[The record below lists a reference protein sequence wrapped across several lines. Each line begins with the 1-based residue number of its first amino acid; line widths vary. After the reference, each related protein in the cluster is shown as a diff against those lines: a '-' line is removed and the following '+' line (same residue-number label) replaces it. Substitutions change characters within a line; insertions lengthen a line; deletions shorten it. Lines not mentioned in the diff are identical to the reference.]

1 MPDMNQPA
9 PALKKALFLDRDGV
23 VVNYIPYLSQ
33 PEQVQIPS
41 GAGQAL
47 KQWQD
52 AGYLLIVITNQAGVG
67 RGYFTLDDVEAVHHC
82 IRQKYQDFG
91 VKFDAFFLCP
101 HHPDDQCQ
109 CRKPSP
115 YLLQTAAQ
123 QYGINLADSFFLGD
137 APSDL
142 EAAIA
147 AGCQPLLVLTGRG
160 QETLAKI
167 EQYSVKVPVFEQVK
181 DTVNLLQ
188 LSKQEKARSPLF
200 ISLIPNLMG
209 GEGHIIPYHEAVS
222 QAVKKLNW
230 DYQAIMPIHPGNQ
243 NLPQDWNACL
253 LDTDLEA
260 EGRGLEK
267 LLRIKEAY
275 ALGVSIANYFRQ
287 HQKSDRP
294 TIIFLERFIHLQLF
308 SLTIALYLIPKNN
321 LQVWLL
327 YRRDVHQDKT
337 RFIYKFLHQIIHKLL
352 PDNQLRFLTDS
363 DFLAHSLSNYFQEK
377 MTVMPIP
384 HTKIHCPDKAFNLD
398 NQIYCWW
405 PGSPRLEKGWDTL
418 KAITQAKVQSGHK
431 ICLIAAENAN
441 FTEAKDGIKIKAV
454 KNNLT
459 RDEYTTWLCLSDII
473 LLPYDADAYKERT
486 SGIFTE
492 CIIAGK
498 IPLVTP
504 HTWMAEELKNYQLEA
519 LIIDWKDPQIVC
531 NTILTVMASPDIKNQ
546 ILAMQKNFKQF
557 HNSGTYADTLKQIF
571 FETKQSS

>member
-1 MPDMNQPA
+1 MPDINQPT

-23 VVNYIPYLSQ
+23 VINYIPYLGK
-33 PEQVQIPS
+33 PEQVKIPA

-47 KQWQD
+47 KQWQE

-67 RGYFTLDDVEAVHHC
+67 RGYFTLEDVEAVHHC
-82 IRQKYQDFG
+82 IRQKYQPFG
-91 VKFDAFFLCP
+91 VNFDDFFLCP
-101 HHPDDQCQ
+101 HHPDDDCL

-115 YLLQTAAQ
+115 NLLQTAAQ
-123 QYGINLADSFFLGD
+123 KYSISLTDSFFLGD
-137 APSDL
+137 APSDI

-160 QETLAKI
+160 QETFSQI
-167 EQYSVKVPVFEQVK
+167 DQYKVTIPVFDQVK
-181 DTVNLLQ
+181 DTVNLLHQ
-188 LSKQEKARSPLF
+188 SNQNNARSPLF

-222 QAVKKLNW
+222 QATKKLNW
-230 DYQAIMPIHPGNQ
+230 DYQAIMPAHPNNQ

-253 LDTDLEA
+253 FDTDLEA
-260 EGRGLEK
+260 EGNGLEK
-267 LLRIKEAY
+267 LLRIRDAWK
-275 ALGVSIANYFRQ
+275 LGISIANYFRSSQ
-287 HQKSDRP
+287 NVDRP

-308 SLTIALYLIPKNN
+308 AFTIALYLIPKHH

-337 RFIYKFLHQIIHKLL
+337 RFIHKFLHQIIHKLL
-352 PDNQLRFLTDS
+352 PNNQVRFLTDS
-363 DFLAHSLSNYFQEK
+363 EFLANSLSNYFQEK
-377 MTVMPIP
+377 ITVMPIP
-384 HTKIHCPDKAFNLD
+384 HTEIHCPEKQVNPD
-398 NQIYCWW
+398 NPIYCWW

-418 KAITQAKVQSGHK
+418 KAITQAKIPSGDK
-431 ICLIAAENAN
+431 ICLIAAESAH
-441 FTEAKDGIKIKAV
+441 FTETQGGIRIKLI

-473 LLPYDADAYKERT
+473 FLPYDADAYKERT

-504 HTWMAEELKNYQLEA
+504 NTWMAEELKNYHLES
-519 LIIDWKDPQIVC
+519 LIIHWQDPQSVC
-531 NTILTVMASPDIKNQ
+531 DKILTIMTDAEIKAK
-546 ILAMQKNFKQF
+546 ISAMQKDFQQF
-557 HNSGTYADTLKQIF
+557 HNLATYAETMGKIF
-571 FETKQSS
+571 LEKN

>member
-1 MPDMNQPA
+1 MPDINQPT

-23 VVNYIPYLSQ
+23 VINYIPYLSK
-33 PEQVQIPS
+33 PEQVEIPA

-67 RGYFTLDDVEAVHHC
+67 RGYFTLEDVEAVHHC
-82 IRQKYQDFG
+82 IRQKYQPFG
-91 VKFDAFFLCP
+91 VKFEDFFLCP
-101 HHPDDQCQ
+101 HHPDEDCQ

-115 YLLQTAAQ
+115 HLLQTAAQ
-123 QYGINLADSFFLGD
+123 QYGIDLADSFFLGD
-137 APSDL
+137 APSDI

-160 QETLAKI
+160 QETLAQLD
-167 EQYSVKVPVFEQVK
+167 QYKTPIPVFDQVR
-181 DTVNLLQ
+181 DTVNLLYQ
-188 LSKQEKARSPLF
+188 PNQKKARSPLF
-200 ISLIPNLMG
+200 VSLIPNLMG

-222 QAVKKLNW
+222 QAAKKLNW
-230 DYQAIMPIHPGNQ
+230 DYQAIMPTHPGDQ
-243 NLPQDWNACL
+243 NLPSDWKACL

-260 EGRGLEK
+260 EGNGIDK

-275 ALGVSIANYFRQ
+275 ALGNSIANYFRE
-287 HQKSDRP
+287 HPSLDRP

-308 SLTIALYLIPKNN
+308 ALTIALYLIPKNN

-337 RFIYKFLHQIIHKLL
+337 RFIHKFLHQIIHKLL
-352 PDNQLRFLTDS
+352 PQNQLRFLTDS
-363 DFLAHSLSNYFQEK
+363 EFLANSLSNYFQEK
-377 MTVMPIP
+377 ITVMPIP
-384 HTKIHCPDKAFNLD
+384 HTEIHCPEKVINPD
-398 NQIYCWW
+398 NPIYCWW

-418 KAITQAKVQSGHK
+418 KAMTQAKIPSGNK
-431 ICLIAAENAN
+431 ICLIAAESAN
-441 FTEAKDGIKIKAV
+441 FTETEGGIKIKPV

-459 RDEYTTWLCLSDII
+459 RDEYTAWLCLSDII

-504 HTWMAEELKNYQLEA
+504 NTWMAEELKNYQLEA
-519 LIIDWKDPQIVC
+519 LIINWQDPQIVC
-531 NTILTVMASPDIKNQ
+531 NTILDVAANPDIKTQ
-546 ILAMQKNFKQF
+546 ILAMQKDFKQF
-557 HNSGTYADTLKQIF
+557 HNLSTYAETMQQIF
-571 FETKQSS
+571 LEKISS